1 LPTLI
6 IIIRCLKIIYFFFSN
21 KEKDGNW
28 KAFGKLE
35 NTHEF
40 KGHISLLDKEII
52 GCGNK
57 LSKMNSVSKKELQI
71 KNPFDE
77 IFLINDVSRIQQN
90 EWSSNLLKK

>member
-1 LPTLI
+1 MN
-6 IIIRCLKIIYFFFSN
+6 LKDI
-21 KEKDGNW
+21 
-28 KAFGKLE
+28 
-35 NTHEF
+35 
-40 KGHISLLDKEII
+40 LLDEEII

-90 EWSSNLLKK
+90 EWTSNLLKK

>member
-1 LPTLI
+1 MFKNHL
-6 IIIRCLKIIYFFFSN
+6 FFFSN
-21 KEKDGNW
+21 KGKDGNW

-40 KGHISLLDKEII
+40 KGHISLLDEEII

-71 KNPFDE
+71 KNPFEE
-77 IFLINDVSRIQQN
+77 IFLTLMMFPEYSKTNGVQTC
-90 EWSSNLLKK
+90 